1 MEKLWFYASPEGSS
15 KVGPI
20 PQNEL
25 QRLIAQGV
33 VTREY
38 LVWTDGMADWRKLGE
53 VPSLSPEPAA
63 SVAGHPP
70 TATPVR
76 SLSVA
81 IPSGLGGW
89 MTFVGVMHIVL
100 GILSVLSCVGLI
112 NGVLMIVGGIALL
125 GARSALLPA
134 PSESSDWSTFFS
146 KLHTFILMNGI
157 QYILLLVMLVLYIAL
172 LMPMLNSIFS
182 EMLKN

>member
-25 QRLIAQGV
+25 QRLIAQGI

-38 LVWTDGMADWRKLGE
+38 LVWTEGMADWRKLSE
-53 VPSLSPEPAA
+53 IPSLISEPAA

-70 TATPVR
+70 TVAPLR
-76 SLSVA
+76 SLSAA

-100 GILSVLSCVGLI
+100 GILSVLSCFGLI

-134 PSESSDWSTFFS
+134 QSESSDWSTFFS

-157 QYILLLVMLVLYIAL
+157 QYILLIVMMVIYFAL
-172 LMPMLNSIFS
+172 LMPMLKSILS
-182 EMLKN
+182 ELLKK